1 MLIKERILYENA
13 IPLRGGIAFLRKV
26 WYYSRGRCR
35 IVTLRTG
42 EIFYGGRKV
51 RTHPPAAAGARMVAG
66 NARPGKPEGCEQRR
80 HAPRGARHRGHKLC
94 ALVSPAG
101 NDGGETAK
109 FLPTCK
115 AVPSCAKHKEIPKY
129 KTHITN
135 KLQNP
140 NDQNT
145 KPRVSVIVVLNL
157 EVV

>member
-1 MLIKERILYENA
+1 MVLFKRQVSDSHSSYGRNL
-13 IPLRGGIAFLRKV
+13 LRGEESPNTARLI
-26 WYYSRGRCR
+26 
-35 IVTLRTG
+35 
-42 EIFYGGRKV
+42 GG
-51 RTHPPAAAGARMVAG
+51 RMVAG

-145 KPRVSVIVVLNL
+145 KLRVSVIVVLNL
-157 EVV
+157 AVV